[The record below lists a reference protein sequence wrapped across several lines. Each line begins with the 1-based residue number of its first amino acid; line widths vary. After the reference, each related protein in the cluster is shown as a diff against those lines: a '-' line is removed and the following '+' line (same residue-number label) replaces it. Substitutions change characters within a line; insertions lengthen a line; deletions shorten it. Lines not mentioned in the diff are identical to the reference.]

1 MIGDK
6 MRYKIAKVKPANC
19 GASVKAAQGGYMSV
33 SGNGI
38 DVNKLKKPKAGYA
51 YGGYAA
57 SYSGKKMKKKKKK

>member
-1 MIGDK
+1 MK
-6 MRYKIAKVKPANC
+6 YKVAKVKPSNC

-38 DVNKLKKPKAGYA
+38 DVNKLKEPKAGYS

-57 SYSGKKMKKKKKK
+57 KKMKKKKK